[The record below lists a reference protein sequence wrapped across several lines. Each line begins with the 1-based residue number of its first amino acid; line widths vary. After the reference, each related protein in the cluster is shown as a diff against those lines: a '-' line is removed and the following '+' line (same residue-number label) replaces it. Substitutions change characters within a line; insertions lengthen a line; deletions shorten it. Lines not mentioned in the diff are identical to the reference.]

1 MVFYTLY
8 TGSAVSIAPI
18 KVAAESTDNK
28 YFEKQIVDI
37 ALPLM
42 MQRGAGIT
50 DGMIASDV
58 FTDTAISKFR
68 AGEETG
74 NIKGAALQLA
84 DYYESDTTYRLKNLI
99 EWIQIFI
106 AMIILV
112 VMRILTLVSAET
124 ALIRPNR
131 SGTI

>member
-1 MVFYTLY
+1 M
-8 TGSAVSIAPI
+8 
-18 KVAAESTDNK
+18 
-28 YFEKQIVDI
+28 
-37 ALPLM
+37 PLL
-42 MQRGAGIT
+42 
-50 DGMIASDV
+50 DV

-84 DYYESDTTYRLKNLI
+84 DYYESDTTYRLKNFI

-112 VMRILTLVSAET
+112 VMIILTLVSAET